1 MLEIVQHI
9 EENNLLEILKGGN
22 ASLIGYTSDELNE
35 IIKVLE
41 LRDTD
46 ISYESYWK

>member
-9 EENNLLEILKGGN
+9 EENNLLEILKCGN
-22 ASLIGYTSDELNE
+22 ASLIGYTTDELNE

-41 LRDTD
+41 LSDLD